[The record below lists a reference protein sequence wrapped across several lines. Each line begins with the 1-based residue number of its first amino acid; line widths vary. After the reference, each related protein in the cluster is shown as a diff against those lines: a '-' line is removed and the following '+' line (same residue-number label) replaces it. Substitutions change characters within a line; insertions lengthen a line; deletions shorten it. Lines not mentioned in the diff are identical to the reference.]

1 MDLSNK
7 HVVVTGTG
15 RGIGRALVDHLIARG
30 CSVAGIERR
39 EDLLEEQRK
48 KYPEGRFLPIPCD
61 LNDFDEVRKR
71 VEELL
76 SLWGRVDIFVSNAG
90 VDRVELFVD
99 SRPKTWDFL
108 IAVNFLAP
116 LHCVHALLP
125 SMIGQKKG
133 RILFVA
139 SDAGRVGSSGEAVYS
154 GCKGGIIAFA
164 KALAREVARYN
175 ITVNCIS
182 PGPTETPGFHEFFSS
197 TGSDPEAIRKI
208 QEGLVK
214 AIPLK
219 RMATPEDIVP
229 AILFLISDEA
239 GYITGQTLS
248 VSGGLVMI

>member
-1 MDLSNK
+1 VDFSGK
-7 HVVVTGTG
+7 YVVVTGTG
-15 RGIGRALVDHLIARG
+15 RGIGKALVDHLIARG
-30 CSVAGIERR
+30 ATVAGIEKRG
-39 EDLLEEQRK
+39 DLLEEQK
-48 KYPEGRFLPIPCD
+48 KRYPEGRFLPIPCD
-61 LNDFDEVRKR
+61 LTDFDRVRSSLG
-71 VEELL
+71 ELL
-76 SLWGRVDIFVSNAG
+76 ARWGRVDIFVSNAG

-99 SRPKTWDFL
+99 SQPKTWEYL
-108 IAVNFLAP
+108 VGVNFLAP
-116 LHCVHALLP
+116 LHCVHVLLP
-125 SMIGQKKG
+125 SMIEQKKG

-154 GCKGGIIAFA
+154 GCKGGIIAFS

-175 ITVNCIS
+175 ITVNCVS

-208 QEGLVK
+208 QEGLIR

-229 AILFLISDEA
+229 AILFLISEEA